1 MISPRVPFT
10 VIGGFLGAGKTTLL
24 NHWLRHADGKR
35 IAVLVNDFGALNI
48 DAALIES
55 NRGDVIALTNGCV
68 CCQIGDD
75 LSLALMRLLD
85 AGVPFDAVVVEA
97 SGVSDPWRI
106 AQLGRADPRLQLDA
120 VVVLVDAGA
129 ALHQARDPLLAD
141 TLQRQLAMADLVVV
155 NKTDLAA
162 ADELTALH
170 AWLGEQ
176 GCPAQAIEAVNSAV
190 PTALLSAAMLPDCAP
205 NVEVHRPRSGLESG
219 DANRA
224 VPGHDRYLAE
234 FRPLT
239 VDHGAQFETWSC
251 QPARAFTEAELR
263 DWLRAPPAGVLR
275 LKGWLRGV
283 GPDAQP
289 GGWELQFAGRQGTL
303 RRAPGEVEG
312 AALVAIGLHGRLP
325 IEALCTAFADDAE
338 PAGG

>member
-1 MISPRVPFT
+1 MNNARLPFT

-24 NHWLRHADGKR
+24 NHWLRHADGQR

-85 AGVPFDAVVVEA
+85 SGVPFDAVVVEA

-129 ALHQARDPLLAD
+129 ALHQSRDPLLAD
-141 TLQRQLAMADLVVV
+141 TLRRQLEKADLVVV

-162 ADELTALH
+162 PDELVALH
-170 AWLGEQ
+170 AWLGAE
-176 GCPAQAIEAVNSAV
+176 GCSAQTIEAVNAAV
-190 PTALLSAAMLPDCAP
+190 PPALLSAAMGPQRPHPAAP
-205 NVEVHRPRSGLESG
+205 ASAAG
-219 DANRA
+219 DQARIA
-224 VPGHDRYLAE
+224 QPPGHERHLAE
-234 FRPLT
+234 FRGEHA
-239 VDHGAQFETWSC
+239 DHGAQFETWSC
-251 QPARAFTEAELR
+251 RPTHALVAADVRA
-263 DWLRAPPAGVLR
+263 WLRAPPRGLLR
-275 LKGWLRGV
+275 LKGWLRCIEEDGE
-283 GPDAQP
+283 PISL
-289 GGWELQFAGRQGTL
+289 ELQFAGRHGSL
-303 RRAPGEVEG
+303 RRTSSDARS
-312 AALVAIGLHGRLP
+312 ATLVAIGLRGRLP
-325 IEALCTAFADDAE
+325 VHALTSFFAS
-338 PAGG
+338 PARPPDS